1 MNQRLISDR
10 VIQAAPPDTLWEPPA
25 STTPWWPPSSP
36 SWPARRNSEA
46 RNPPT
51 RPGESPTSPQKCSD
65 TAQLHS
71 PACVV
76 YHFPSRAYRC
86 GHAIC
91 SVVDHW
97 LMRTIGP
104 EEEIIQSCFDVQAA
118 KKNCVNCYIALKVN
132 LFVLD
137 DDQQWTFTNA
147 PSIFACFK
155 IKKSKLFFILTGIWR
170 PLCGRCFVESRCAS
184 VSPESSSPPTSRT
197 RSLQVLSQVSMC
209 LCPPC
214 YDNRSCLIILFLV
227 IFFKLLQ
234 LQRCSILADAN

>member
-10 VIQAAPPDTLWEPPA
+10 VIKAAPPDTLWEPPA

-46 RNPPT
+46 RNRPT
-51 RPGESPTSPQKCSD
+51 RPGESPTSPQKCLD

-71 PACVV
+71 SACVV

-97 LMRTIGP
+97 LLRTIGP
-104 EEEIIQSCFDVQAA
+104 EEEIMQSCFDVQAA

-147 PSIFACFK
+147 PSIFTCFK
-155 IKKSKLFFILTGIWR
+155 IKKKSKLSELLFWQVSEGRFVDAVLWSPGVRLSLQSLHRRSLPT
-170 PLCGRCFVESRCAS
+170 PGRCWCYHRSVCVCACT
-184 VSPESSSPPTSRT
+184 VTT
-197 RSLQVLSQVSMC
+197 IDHVFLL
-209 LCPPC
+209 
-214 YDNRSCLIILFLV
+214 LF
-227 IFFKLLQ
+227 FNLLQ
-234 LQRCSILADAN
+234 I